1 LTLTLGPVYSA
12 VISELASGSFVKIL
26 PKTFKLEHCA
36 VSNTHP
42 TKQSPSQKGLSL
54 FPARHF

>member
-1 LTLTLGPVYSA
+1 VYSA

-26 PKTFKLEHCA
+26 PKTVKLEHYA